1 MFFKRIGRPIGLQV
15 YTLGDEPRSDVDATF
30 AGIARIGYR
39 DIELPGL
46 WGLTAARVKAA
57 AVKAG
62 LDISS
67 IHVPSGSYTP
77 SNEATLSGDSAKLVD
92 ELSLL
97 GAKNAVLPIAPF
109 PDGFRPRSMES
120 FGKDFVAAIDAV
132 GPDHWKRCAAMLNEK
147 GAMLKKAGIAMG
159 YHNHNIEFAPIGK
172 ETGWEIL
179 LRETDPALVHF
190 EVDIGWVVA
199 AGIDPVAFLHR
210 HKGRVRQLHV
220 KDLQASTAN
229 NFNVRMDPTQ
239 VGAGKMDWAKVLPA
253 AYQAG
258 VRNFYVEQEP
268 PFTIPRMEAAARSYA
283 YLAALKA

>member
-97 GAKNAVLPIAPF
+97 GAKHAVLPIAPF

-120 FGKDFVAAIDAV
+120 FGKDFVAAIGAV
-132 GPDHWKRCAAMLNEK
+132 GPGHWKRCARDA
-147 GAMLKKAGIAMG
+147 
-159 YHNHNIEFAPIGK
+159 
-172 ETGWEIL
+172 
-179 LRETDPALVHF
+179 
-190 EVDIGWVVA
+190 
-199 AGIDPVAFLHR
+199 
-210 HKGRVRQLHV
+210 Q
-220 KDLQASTAN
+220 
-229 NFNVRMDPTQ
+229 
-239 VGAGKMDWAKVLPA
+239 
-253 AYQAG
+253 
-258 VRNFYVEQEP
+258 
-268 PFTIPRMEAAARSYA
+268 
-283 YLAALKA
+283 

>member
-1 MFFKRIGRPIGLQV
+1 
-15 YTLGDEPRSDVDATF
+15 
-30 AGIARIGYR
+30 
-39 DIELPGL
+39 
-46 WGLTAARVKAA
+46 
-57 AVKAG
+57 
-62 LDISS
+62 
-67 IHVPSGSYTP
+67 
-77 SNEATLSGDSAKLVD
+77 
-92 ELSLL
+92 
-97 GAKNAVLPIAPF
+97 
-109 PDGFRPRSMES
+109 
-120 FGKDFVAAIDAV
+120 
-132 GPDHWKRCAAMLNEK
+132 MLNEK

-179 LRETDPALVHF
+179 VRETDPALVHF
-190 EVDIGWVVA
+190 EVDIGWVAA
-199 AGIDPVAFLHR
+199 AGLDPVAFLHR

-220 KDLQASTAN
+220 KDLQATTKA

-239 VGAGKMDWAKVLPA
+239 VGAGEMDWAKVLPA